1 MRIDDFDK
9 PLNEAM
15 PMSGIQSLG
24 QKLRSQLPTFDPTGA
39 AQAKGKLESGKLAN
53 ELTLGYNQFLGQLR
67 QQPTASNLLQ
77 YLAKV
82 GYPTKNAIVDLKKN
96 VKLPTTP
103 QPGQQIKE
111 KVATPTN
118 EELSLLP
125 KDLALDPIE
134 PTAPRRDITNAP
146 TTPAKPAPAG
156 SAPVANQPAQKQ
168 SIAQVPLNKN
178 QISSALIA
186 SATEYFANAGTTQP
200 STSQPAASS
209 QQTSR
214 PANSPQS
221 TPSAAQSFAAGLT
234 GKSMPG
240 NKSSTTQIN
249 FSDANS
255 VNNVIQQ
262 MNKFRQS
269 GGKLDPNTKS
279 TLQKLINQL

>member
-77 YLAKV
+77 YLVKV

-96 VKLPTTP
+96 VKVPAP
-103 QPGQQIKE
+103 
-111 KVATPTN
+111 TPTN

-234 GKSMPG
+234 GKSMPS

>member
-67 QQPTASNLLQ
+67 QHPTASNLLQ
-77 YLAKV
+77 YLVKV

-96 VKLPTTP
+96 VKVPAPTP
-103 QPGQQIKE
+103 
-111 KVATPTN
+111 TPTN

>member
-67 QQPTASNLLQ
+67 QKPTASNLLQ
-77 YLAKV
+77 YLAKA

-96 VKLPTTP
+96 VKVPAP
-103 QPGQQIKE
+103 
-111 KVATPTN
+111 TPTN

-134 PTAPRRDITNAP
+134 PTAPRRDITNIP
-146 TTPAKPAPAG
+146 TTPTKPAPA
-156 SAPVANQPAQKQ
+156 ANQPAQKQ
-168 SIAQVPLNKN
+168 SIAQVPLSKN

-214 PANSPQS
+214 PANSPQN

>member
-96 VKLPTTP
+96 VKVPAPTP
-103 QPGQQIKE
+103 
-111 KVATPTN
+111 TPTN

-234 GKSMPG
+234 GKPMPS